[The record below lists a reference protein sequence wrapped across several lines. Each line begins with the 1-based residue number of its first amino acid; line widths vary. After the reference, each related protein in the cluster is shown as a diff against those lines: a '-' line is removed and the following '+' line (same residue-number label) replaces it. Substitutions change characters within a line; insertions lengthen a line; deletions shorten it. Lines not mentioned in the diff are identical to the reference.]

1 MIKLFSGNATCKRV
15 LHGLMFFSL
24 LALSSCNEEYD
35 DTWVK
40 ETTEDLKDRVAAL
53 EEWQKSVNT
62 SITTLQDLIAAL
74 EDKDYVT
81 GVTPLEDGTG
91 YVITFLKS
99 GSITIKHGEKGETGD
114 KGDKGDTPAISVKQD
129 VDGKYYWTLDGEW
142 LLDGG
147 NKMPVTGEKGDKGDQ
162 GDKGETGDKGDT
174 GAAAVAP
181 QLQINADT
189 NEWEI
194 STDGGATW
202 TSTGVKATGDK
213 GEPGIQGSVG
223 PSGAACGISDVT
235 IDGTNVIFTLGTGP
249 DAQQFSVPLS
259 SSVLTFN
266 ALDEI
271 TQDDNIF
278 VTESNLFGRTD
289 LVIQTSVE
297 SRSAGGTDI
306 INTRSSAGRWK
317 VDTEVRAN
325 KLNIA
330 VEPAK
335 ETPLNEVALLKVTV
349 SSEDGQQLAYGQKV
363 FTNGIF
369 MGRLVV
375 TSFDDLMEQLQK
387 ADKTKATDIRI
398 SGSFEDNIEYGEME
412 ALMASLNDF
421 REIGTLEIAVPEITV
436 LSYQAFEERTN
447 IKVFKSDYINVFDGD
462 GLFWNSSVEEVYLPN
477 LEILG
482 QTDFSSCKNLRK
494 VNLENVV
501 EVKGSQVF
509 SDCSSLEI
517 LDLPNLTTFE
527 NINKANFALRCLQ
540 LKAVNMPK
548 VTSLPNNAFTECY
561 SLTHLN
567 FPEVTEL
574 GSGVFLNCTNLSSI
588 SLPKVKVLGKN
599 TFKGCISLRAEEGFE
614 NIEEVGESAFS
625 GCSAITQALLREVTT
640 IGKSAFAGCRSLS
653 VLALGAVESVANSAF
668 DGVDTESCTLT
679 FNGTPTAGDLD
690 ISKKEWCGKKWKSIR
705 VI

>member
-15 LHGLMFFSL
+15 LHGLVFFSL

-114 KGDKGDTPAISVKQD
+114 KGDKGDTPVISVKQD
-129 VDGKYYWTLDGEW
+129 VDGKYYWTVDGEW

-181 QLQINADT
+181 QVQINADT

-213 GEPGIQGSVG
+213 GEPGIQGPGG

-249 DAQQFSVPLS
+249 DAQQFSVPLC

-306 INTRSSAGRWK
+306 LSTRSSSGRWK
-317 VDTEVRAN
+317 VDTEVRDN

-369 MGRLVV
+369 TGRLVV
-375 TSFDDLMEQLQK
+375 TSFDDLMEQLKK

-398 SGSFEDNIEYGEME
+398 SGSFEEDIDFGEME
-412 ALMASLNDF
+412 TLMAFLNDF
-421 REIGTLEIAVPEITV
+421 SEIGTLEIAVPEIAV
-436 LSYQAFEERTN
+436 LSYQAFDERTN

-477 LEILG
+477 LKTLG
-482 QTDFSSCKNLRK
+482 MFEFQGCKNLRK
-494 VNLENVV
+494 VNLVNVV
-501 EVKGSQVF
+501 EVQGSQVF
-509 SDCSSLEI
+509 IDCSSLEI
-517 LDLPNLTTFE
+517 LDLPNLTTFGQ
-527 NINKANFALRCLQ
+527 ISYANFAKRCLQ
-540 LKAVNMPK
+540 LKEVNIPK

-561 SLTHLN
+561 SLTNLN

-574 GSGVFLNCTNLSSI
+574 GSGVFLDCTNLSSI
-588 SLPKVKVLGKN
+588 SLPKVKVLNDN
-599 TFKGCISLRAEEGFE
+599 TFKGCISLRAEGGFG
-614 NIEEVGESAFS
+614 NVEEVGASAFS
-625 GCSAITQALLREVTT
+625 GCSAMTQALLWKVTK
-640 IGKSAFAGCRSLS
+640 IGASAFVGCRSLS
-653 VLALGAVESVANSAF
+653 ALSLGAVESVANSAF

-679 FNGTPTAGDLD
+679 FKGTPTAGDLD

>member
-15 LHGLMFFSL
+15 LHGLVFFSL

-40 ETTEDLKDRVAAL
+40 ETTEDLKDRMAAL

-129 VDGKYYWTLDGEW
+129 IDGKYYWTVDGEW

-181 QLQINADT
+181 QVQINADT

-213 GEPGIQGSVG
+213 GEPGIQGPGG
-223 PSGAACGISDVT
+223 PSGAACGISD
-235 IDGTNVIFTLGTGP
+235 IKIEDGHVIFTLGIGK
-249 DAQQFSVPLS
+249 DAQQFSVPLC

-297 SRSAGGTDI
+297 SRSADGTDI
-306 INTRSSAGRWK
+306 LSTRSSSGRWK
-317 VDTEVRAN
+317 VDTEVRDN

-369 MGRLVV
+369 TGRLVV

-398 SGSFEDNIEYGEME
+398 SGSFEDNIEYGEMK

-436 LSYQAFEERTN
+436 LSYQAFDGRTN

-462 GLFWNSSVEEVYLPN
+462 GVFWKSSVEEVYLPN

-501 EVKGSQVF
+501 EVKGAQVF

-527 NINKANFALRCLQ
+527 NISKANFALRCLQ

-548 VTSLPNNAFTECY
+548 VTLLPNNAFTECY
-561 SLTHLN
+561 SLTNLN

-588 SLPKVKVLGKN
+588 SLPKVKVLNSN
-599 TFKGCISLRAEEGFE
+599 TFKGCISLRADEGFE
-614 NIEEVGESAFS
+614 NVEEVGASAFS
-625 GCSAITQALLREVTT
+625 GCSAMTQALLWKVTK
-640 IGKSAFAGCRSLS
+640 IGKEAFLGCSSLKELS
-653 VLALGAVESVANSAF
+653 LGAITSVDSSAF
-668 DGVDTESCTLT
+668 DGVNTESCKLT
-679 FNGTPTAGDLD
+679 FKGTPTVGGLD
-690 ISKKEWCGKKWKSIR
+690 GNKWCGKTWKLIR
-705 VI
+705 VIK